1 MRFSEQT
8 GEGVYLL
15 HLFLPFGEWVCILKI
30 AYPFVKHIPIAIV
43 MSISRF
49 RSCAG
54 MCRGWKQQD
63 ITFLFRSARLSTP
76 ARSEKQFSM
85 TSGQHPEGR

>member
-8 GEGVYLL
+8 GEGVNLL
-15 HLFLPFGEWVCILKI
+15 HLFLLFGEWVCILKI

-43 MSISRF
+43 MSISHF

-54 MCRGWKQQD
+54 MCRGKASGHH
-63 ITFLFRSARLSTP
+63 FP
-76 ARSEKQFSM
+76 FSVC
-85 TSGQHPEGR
+85 